1 MRQRSRNARKIAAA
15 VSLATALTGVTA
27 CSPTSPA
34 KPSAAA
40 KSAAPALEG
49 RGPITYATGRDA
61 SGAAQKTVAQWNAK
75 HPAERV
81 TIVELPDS
89 ADQQRQQ
96 LIQNAEIKS
105 KAFTVLNVDV
115 VWVSEFAANR
125 WIVPLPEDKFALD
138 AMIPAVLAAG
148 EYRDTLYAAP
158 YYTDGALLYYRS
170 DLLKA
175 VGAAGPPKT
184 WAEME
189 ATCKKV
195 LTLPKAAGMDCYA
208 GQMEKGE
215 GLTVNFAEAVNS
227 AGGSI
232 IDAKGK
238 VTVDSPEALKGL
250 SFLADG
256 LKSGLFPK
264 EAITFKEEEGRRAFQ
279 DGRLVFHRNW
289 PGPYSAAS
297 ATDGSSA
304 VAGKFAIAPIPGSAA
319 LGVSTLGGHYLG
331 ISSFA
336 PNKATALDFITYFTN
351 QEKER
356 ERMTLSSRA
365 PVYASFFEDPA
376 VVAKRPFYPMLLESL
391 ENAAP
396 RPQAVRYGDTTA
408 AIQDEVYAALTG
420 EKEAK
425 TALKDLQS
433 KLDTI
438 TAK

>member
-1 MRQRSRNARKIAAA
+1 MRQRSRNARKIATA
-15 VSLATALTGVTA
+15 VSLATALTGVSA
-27 CSPTSPA
+27 CSPTSAPEPSPA
-34 KPSAAA
+34 ATA
-40 KSAAPALEG
+40 AAPALEG

-61 SGAAQKTVAQWNAK
+61 SGAAQETVAQWNAE
-75 HPAERV
+75 HADEQV
-81 TIVELPDS
+81 TIAELPDS

-105 KAFTVLNVDV
+105 DAFTVLNVDV

-125 WIVPLPEDKFALD
+125 WIVPLPEETFALD

-148 EYRDTLYAAP
+148 EYRETLYAAP

-175 VGAAGPPKT
+175 VGAEGPPKT

-189 ATCKKV
+189 ATCKSV
-195 LTLPKAAGMDCYA
+195 LALPEAAGMDCYA

-215 GLTVNFAEAVNS
+215 ALTVNFAEAVNS

-232 IDAKGK
+232 IDAEGN
-238 VTVDSPEALKGL
+238 VTVDSPEALEGL
-250 SFLADG
+250 NFLAEG
-256 LKSGLFPK
+256 LTSGLVPS
-264 EAITFKEEEGRRAFQ
+264 EAITFKEKEGRRAFQ
-279 DGRLVFHRNW
+279 EGRLVFHRNW

-304 VAGKFAIAPIPGSAA
+304 VAGKFDIAPIPGSAA
-319 LGVSTLGGHYLG
+319 PGVSTLGGHYLG

-336 PNKATALDFITYFTN
+336 PNQATALDFITYFTS
-351 QEKER
+351 QDKER

-365 PVYASFFEDPA
+365 PVYAAFFEDPA
-376 VVAKRPFYPMLLESL
+376 VIAERPFYPMLLESL

-408 AIQDEVYAALTG
+408 AIQDEVYAVLTG

-425 TALKDLQS
+425 TALTELQT
-433 KLDTI
+433 KLEEI